1 MLYAGLKFTG
11 LALSVAGDL
20 AKAVRQD
27 AERMAKEV
35 EADAAAR
42 VRILSPA
49 LLCPAVSCCL
59 HPLATP
65 CSLTTPVVPV
75 RQHFT
80 STA

>member
-27 AERMAKEV
+27 AERMAKEL

-42 VRILSPA
+42 VRSWNPPPSQHLPYESG
-49 LLCPAVSCCL
+49 SL
-59 HPLATP
+59 HFYL
-65 CSLTTPVVPV
+65 
-75 RQHFT
+75 
-80 STA
+80 